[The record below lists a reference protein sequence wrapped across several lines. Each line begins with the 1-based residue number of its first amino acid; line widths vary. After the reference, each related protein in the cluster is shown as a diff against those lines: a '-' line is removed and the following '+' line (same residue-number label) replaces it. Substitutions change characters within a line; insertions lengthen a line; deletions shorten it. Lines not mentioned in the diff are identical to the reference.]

1 MNVMGADGIMSAA
14 RESRL
19 PDCGW
24 MTGNTDVSPS
34 RSPHWRPNVVD
45 FVAVRAQAIYK
56 DQQTRDR
63 GSGEI
68 QFKALKSC
76 EFQQA
81 SINPFTCFGSRGV
94 DLC

>member
-1 MNVMGADGIMSAA
+1 MSQREGFKSKTAA
-14 RESRL
+14 SVATENCLNEGVHSNR
-19 PDCGW
+19 
-24 MTGNTDVSPS
+24 
-34 RSPHWRPNVVD
+34 VVD

-81 SINPFTCFGSRGV
+81 SINRFICFGSRGV